1 MEKPDPIKLK
11 QKMSAKDLQLLHMEY
26 DKQKKSTGIAYLLWF
41 FLGGIGV
48 HQAYLGRTDWA
59 GFHFVAIIFFIAMWF
74 TLDQTIIAIGGFGII
89 LSGLKLFYDLFFLGD
104 QTKKAN
110 AKIEAKIISSIQG

>member
-1 MEKPDPIKLK
+1 METSDPIKLK

-26 DKQKKSTGIAYLLWF
+26 EKQKKSTGLAYFLWL
-41 FLGGIGV
+41 FLGGFGV

-59 GFHFVAIIFFIAMWF
+59 GFHFVAMLFFIAMWF

-89 LSGLKLFYDLFFLGD
+89 LSGLKLLYDLFFLGD
-104 QTKKAN
+104 QVKKTN
-110 AKIEAKIISSIQG
+110 AKIEAKIIYSIQN